1 MPVIFALCPYLNIF
15 NRFGNDGAALIS
27 HSEMPWDGIMKEIP
41 QTAAYGRVT
50 R

>member
-15 NRFGNDGAALIS
+15 NRFSNDGAALIS
-27 HSEMPWDGIMKEIP
+27 HSEMLWGGITNETP